1 MIKRHQEGRHDTSD
15 SLQCSTLG
23 ALGLW
28 RAGVLLQRPTCP
40 KDAAHPAA
48 PAGRVVG
55 LAANP
60 NSDTVLILL
69 TMQQLT
75 ATHHEW
81 DGYEYFGRLAQE
93 QPKRRALFRALQ
105 ATMQES
111 PATCRCSG
119 AWHGWWRT

>member
-1 MIKRHQEGRHDTSD
+1 M
-15 SLQCSTLG
+15 
-23 ALGLW
+23 
-28 RAGVLLQRPTCP
+28 
-40 KDAAHPAA
+40 
-48 PAGRVVG
+48 
-55 LAANP
+55 AANP

-105 ATMQES
+105 ATMQARVAGDV
-111 PATCRCSG
+111 PVFRRV
-119 AWHGWWRT
+119 AWVVEDVIGKLDEGVAAEPKLGRLARGLVFADLPPRFGKAPLRLLAGGREPQLCDLT